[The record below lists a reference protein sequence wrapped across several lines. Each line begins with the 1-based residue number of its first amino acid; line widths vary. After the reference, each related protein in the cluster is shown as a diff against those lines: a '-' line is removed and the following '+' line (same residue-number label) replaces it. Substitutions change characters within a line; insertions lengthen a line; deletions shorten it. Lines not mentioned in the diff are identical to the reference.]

1 MSAAFGQ
8 SSSGMLPA
16 CARGHEMPAAVQVR
30 VRLDRKALNE
40 ELRGRGGSVARTLA
54 AFSGIATREIK
65 AVFTERAGGPWWP
78 VTSSITDAG
87 ARGVNLRVN
96 VQASRPHKIRAVNA
110 PALIFNLSDGTL
122 FWGSE
127 VSHPGSS
134 PPAGLVLI
142 GIERAGR
149 RLTFTRAAPVVT
161 RL

>member
-1 MSAAFGQ
+1 MAAG
-8 SSSGMLPA
+8 
-16 CARGHEMPAAVQVR
+16 VQVR

-54 AFSGIATREIK
+54 AFSGIATQEIRS
-65 AVFTERAGGPWWP
+65 VFKQRAGGPWWP

-87 ARGVNLRVN
+87 NRGVNLRVN
-96 VQASRPHKIRAVNA
+96 VRASRPHIIKAVNA

-122 FWGSE
+122 FWGSQ
-127 VSHPGSS
+127 VNHPGSS
-134 PPAGLVLI
+134 PPEGLILT

-161 RL
+161 QP

>member
-1 MSAAFGQ
+1 
-8 SSSGMLPA
+8 MLLAYALAWIWTRDVP
-16 CARGHEMPAAVQVR
+16 PSVQVR

-65 AVFTERAGGPWWP
+65 SAFTERAGGPWWP
-78 VTSSITDAG
+78 ISSSITDAG

-96 VQASRPHKIRAVNA
+96 VKASRPHKIKAVNA
-110 PALIFNLSDGTL
+110 PALIFDLSDGTL

-127 VSHPGSS
+127 VNHPGSS
-134 PPAGLVLI
+134 PPEKLILI

-149 RLTFTRAAPVVT
+149 RLTFTRAAPTVT
-161 RL
+161 RP